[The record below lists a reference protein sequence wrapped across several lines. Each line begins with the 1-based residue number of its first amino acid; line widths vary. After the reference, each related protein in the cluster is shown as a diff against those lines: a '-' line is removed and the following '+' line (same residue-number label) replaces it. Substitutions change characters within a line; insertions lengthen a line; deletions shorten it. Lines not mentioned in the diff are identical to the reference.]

1 MMNLNYNALLFFNL
15 KNMLLAEG
23 VRNSNLD
30 NLDID
35 ILYHFGLATGFVNE
49 DGEVESLLP
58 KLREMFGD
66 VKYVC
71 TGGSA
76 DRAEAFAIKA
86 ANELGIVLP
95 EGGAQPIGKTERF
108 SMYKVGPILSVNH
121 GMGQPSLEIMLNEI
135 AKLLDYAGCE
145 GVTFLR
151 IGTSGGVG
159 VEGGTVVITEEGMN
173 GELKPELV
181 SIQLGK
187 RRSYPTQANAE
198 LVGELAEVAK
208 GIDGINVAVGKT
220 MSADGFYEEQGR
232 LDGALNPDYDE
243 ADKMEF
249 LQRAHEAGV
258 RNIEMEACR
267 FAAFCLRAEIPAAIV
282 CAALLNRLEGDQVK
296 ATVEQLGEYS
306 DNAQRVVIEWIRG
319 RLKQLEVV

>member
-1 MMNLNYNALLFFNL
+1 MV
-15 KNMLLAEG
+15 LAES
-23 VRNSNLD
+23 VRNPHLD
-30 NLDID
+30 ELDID
-35 ILYHFGLATGFVNE
+35 VLYHFGLATGKLNE
-49 DGEVESLLP
+49 AGDVESLLP
-58 KLREMFGD
+58 QLREWFGD
-66 VKYVC
+66 VKFVC

-76 DRAEAFAIKA
+76 DRAEDFAVKA
-86 ANELGIVLP
+86 AKELGIDVP
-95 EGGAQPIGKTERF
+95 EGGPKPIGKTERF
-108 SMYKVGPILSVNH
+108 SMFKVGPILSVNH

-135 AKLLDYAGCE
+135 AKLLHYAGCE

-173 GELKPELV
+173 GELQPELV

-187 RRSYPTQANAE
+187 RKAYPAQTNPD
-198 LVGELAEVAK
+198 LVREINEVAES
-208 GIDGINVAVGKT
+208 IDGIKVAVGKT

-232 LDGALNPDYDE
+232 LDGALAPDYDE
-243 ADKMEF
+243 ADKMAF

-267 FAAFCLRAEIPAAIV
+267 FAAFCLRAGIPAAIV

-296 ATVEQLGEYS
+296 STGEELAQYS

-319 RLKQLEVV
+319 KLAKVEAV

>member
-1 MMNLNYNALLFFNL
+1 MVLSDA
-15 KNMLLAEG
+15 
-23 VRNSNLD
+23 VRNPHLD
-30 NLDID
+30 ELDID
-35 ILYHFGLATGFVNE
+35 VLYHFGLATGALNE
-49 DGEVESLLP
+49 DGDVESLIP
-58 KLREMFGD
+58 QLREMFGD

-76 DRAEAFAIKA
+76 DRAEDFAIKA
-86 ANELGIVLP
+86 ASELGIAVP
-95 EGGAQPIGKTERF
+95 EGGPQPIGKTERF

-135 AKLLDYAGCE
+135 AKLLHYAECE

-173 GELKPELV
+173 GELQPELV

-187 RRSYPTQANAE
+187 RKTYPAQTNTE
-198 LVGELAEVAK
+198 LAGELAEVAQ
-208 GIDGINVAVGKT
+208 GIEGIKVAVGKT

-232 LDGALNPDYDE
+232 LDGALVPDYDE
-243 ADKMEF
+243 ADKITF

-267 FAAFCLRAEIPAAIV
+267 FAAFCLRAGIPAAIV

-296 ATVEQLGEYS
+296 ATGEELAQYS

-319 RLKQLEVV
+319 KLNKSAAVAG